1 MTLELRVVS
10 GARQGL
16 VMRTDRPTL
25 LVGRHAACDLR
36 LDPTEDLDVS
46 SRHAELRS
54 EAGRWFVRDAGS
66 TNGTF
71 VNDQRLAAERELRTG
86 DVIGLG
92 AAGPRVAV
100 RVVRAG
106 ASGRTRALLAV
117 AALLVIAIGLPA
129 VLVARSRART
139 AAAAPAA
146 RDSSRTQLAGAP
158 SAVAGATGAGADFRT
173 AAAASGPAVAFL
185 VSTLGG
191 RTFGGTAFGVTPEG
205 LLVTN
210 RHLVENGTTRAERLI
225 VKFSDT
231 PTWLPAR
238 VVRTATDRD
247 DDLALLQ
254 IEVPG
259 QYPVV
264 AGIRAQP
271 ELPVG
276 APVTSI
282 GFPLPDESPT
292 DSVNAQEM
300 ARSSL
305 VAGVVSKRL
314 ARLLQIDSYAT
325 HGASGSPVL
334 DRQGFV
340 VGVVYG
346 GPRESNGRLVYA
358 TPSDRLLAF
367 LGSDAS
373 LGLVR

>member
-46 SRHAELRS
+46 SRHAELRCD
-54 EAGRWFVRDAGS
+54 AGRWFVRDAAS

-71 VNDQRLAAERELRTG
+71 VNDQRIVAERELHTG

-92 AAGPRVAV
+92 AAGPRIAV
-100 RVVRAG
+100 RVVHTG
-106 ASGRTRALLAV
+106 ASSRTRALLAV
-117 AALLVIAIGLPA
+117 GALLVVAIGLPA
-129 VLVARSRART
+129 MLVARSRART
-139 AAAAPAA
+139 AAAAPA

-158 SAVAGATGAGADFRT
+158 SAVAGATGEGADFRA

-210 RHLVENGTTRAERLI
+210 RHLVADGATRASRLL
-225 VKFSDT
+225 VKFADT

-238 VVRTATDRD
+238 IVRTAADRE

-254 IEVPG
+254 IERAG

-271 ELPVG
+271 ELVVG

-292 DSVNAQEM
+292 DSVDRQEM

-358 TPSDRLLAF
+358 TPSDRLVAF
-367 LGSDAS
+367 LAQDARAT
-373 LGLVR
+373 VVP